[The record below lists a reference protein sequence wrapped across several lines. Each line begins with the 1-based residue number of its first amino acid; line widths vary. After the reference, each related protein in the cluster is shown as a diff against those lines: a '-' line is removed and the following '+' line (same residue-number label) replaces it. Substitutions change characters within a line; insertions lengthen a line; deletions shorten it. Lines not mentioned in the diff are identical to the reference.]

1 MTEVAS
7 TKAAR
12 IAPNSA
18 RLPAETDHGPK
29 QHVVMGDGSR
39 RSFFDRLWAARPAEA
54 GPLPVIVGVVAIW
67 IFFQAQNTSYLSA
80 RNLSNLITQMAVT
93 AILAMAVVL
102 VLVAGEIDLSLGS
115 VTGVTSAVLGVLLT
129 NDHWPAGA
137 ALLAA
142 LALGLGIGLVQGAVT
157 AYVGVPSFL
166 VTLGGFLAW
175 AGLQLSVIGPAGD
188 LPVTNGTITA
198 IGNDYLAPWVAWL
211 MATVVVIGV
220 GLVEVA
226 RRRSW
231 RRAGMRGPHP
241 WQAIAR
247 VVLLAAVLA
256 AIVAYLN
263 DNFGVPYL
271 LVVMLAL
278 AAGLGW
284 TLRRTIFGRY
294 LYAVGGN
301 AEASRRAGVPLAT
314 VRVAVL
320 GLSGLLGGVAGIV
333 STSNLFATS
342 AGVGGSTLLLEAIA
356 AAVIGGASLFGGRG
370 HVYQALLG
378 ALVIASIENGLYLLG
393 KSASTVEIATG
404 VILVLAVSV
413 DAASRRRRAA
423 AGR

>member
-1 MTEVAS
+1 
-7 TKAAR
+7 
-12 IAPNSA
+12 
-18 RLPAETDHGPK
+18 
-29 QHVVMGDGSR
+29 
-39 RSFFDRLWAARPAEA
+39 
-54 GPLPVIVGVVAIW
+54 
-67 IFFQAQNTSYLSA
+67 
-80 RNLSNLITQMAVT
+80 
-93 AILAMAVVL
+93 
-102 VLVAGEIDLSLGS
+102 
-115 VTGVTSAVLGVLLT
+115 
-129 NDHWPAGA
+129 
-137 ALLAA
+137 
-142 LALGLGIGLVQGAVT
+142 
-157 AYVGVPSFL
+157 
-166 VTLGGFLAW
+166 
-175 AGLQLSVIGPAGD
+175 
-188 LPVTNGTITA
+188 
-198 IGNDYLAPWVAWL
+198 
-211 MATVVVIGV
+211 
-220 GLVEVA
+220 
-226 RRRSW
+226 
-231 RRAGMRGPHP
+231 MRGPHP

-413 DAASRRRRAA
+413 DAASRRRRAT